1 MMMMRLCWDF
11 YILSYIVYR
20 VGRLL
25 RFLYDGPAAAETFH
39 RAAARPLLRPWIEP
53 PGLVCC
59 TSKILDPLLL
69 LYEAAARQGRLSKLP
84 PPTIWRANEWGP
96 AASGAKR
103 KEKRVMFTIPAD
115 SIQNIRS
122 WARKRRTLSVSLL
135 MRYRREPAD
144 DGPYTDD
151 WNPLPVEFLRRFRHS
166 GNKKRTGAGDSF
178 KRNAGQ
184 KNLSTGW
191 HGDGCFSL
199 SIHSIHSLM

>member
-1 MMMMRLCWDF
+1 MTGRQQLRHSIGRLHDRCCGRELSPLDLCVVHQR
-11 YILSYIVYR
+11 YSILSCCYTRPPPVR
-20 VGRLL
+20 AVSLNCR
-25 RFLYDGPAAAETFH
+25 RQRYDGPMSEALQH
-39 RAAARPLLRPWIEP
+39 QEP
-53 PGLVCC
+53 
-59 TSKILDPLLL
+59 
-69 LYEAAARQGRLSKLP
+69 
-84 PPTIWRANEWGP
+84 
-96 AASGAKR
+96 
-103 KEKRVMFTIPAD
+103 KEKKRVMFTIPAD

-184 KNLSTGW
+184 KNLSTG
-191 HGDGCFSL
+191 
-199 SIHSIHSLM
+199 